1 MKNEKE
7 YIESGIL
14 NDYCLG
20 LLDKE
25 QQLQVEVNLQKYPA
39 LQKEVDAIHLSLQQ
53 YTLSQQEHSTNN
65 LQERIW
71 QTVNNINREEKMTLT
86 SLPLLNKF
94 SDKDSWLKI
103 VTPVLSE
110 KSAGEELFVKVLRDD
125 QEALQ
130 TVIWTSVDYPD
141 EIHDDLQECF
151 MVLEGECECYVGDA
165 IIKMGPGDFFEIPMH
180 THHDVKVLSPHVLA
194 IIQRR
199 KAA

>member
-53 YTLSQQEHSTNN
+53 YTLSQQEHGTNN

-110 KSAGEELFVKVLRDD
+110 KSTGDELFIKVLRDD
-125 QEALQ
+125 EEALQ